1 MRTTALHDGSDA
13 RAMSYSMPGERR
25 GAIDTDSITGGAL
38 SADESQAAGSSFG
51 QLVSA
56 FQEVAAGVEGTHR
69 ALIER
74 VEHLTRELEGM
85 RSRNAEPIA
94 CDGEVTL
101 ETLERR
107 SVVATLESFGGHR
120 DRSARALGIGVRTLG
135 MKLRQWKMAGLVPE
149 HL

>member
-1 MRTTALHDGSDA
+1 
-13 RAMSYSMPGERR
+13 MPGERR
-25 GAIDTDSITGGAL
+25 GTMDADSIMGGAL
-38 SADESQAAGSSFG
+38 LAEAGAPGGSSFG

-74 VEHLTRELEGM
+74 VEHLTRELESM

-101 ETLERR
+101 RR
-107 SVVATLESFGGHR
+107 WSVGRWLPLW
-120 DRSARALGIGVRTLG
+120 RALVGTAIVPPARSELG
-135 MKLRQWKMAGLVPE
+135 FEPLE
-149 HL
+149 